1 MFRWCM
7 DKPLVY
13 VVDLKNNSTED
24 IKTKE
29 QKDQEAKLLQEL
41 LRTVEERNNIEQ
53 RKMNTQAQ

>member
-1 MFRWCM
+1 M
-7 DKPLVY
+7 Y